1 MKNDLP
7 KVFANNINKKFNNTQ
22 ELFYGLENDR
32 INNKITIEEL
42 TKKLN
47 NIFSDP
53 NHVYKSTVIINING
67 KEEEKIIVG
76 RNSNSIFTLEGEV
89 INLSSIWD
97 IKKRS

>member
-22 ELFYGLENDR
+22 ELFYGLDNRND
-32 INNKITIEEL
+32 NKKLTNEEL
-42 TKKLN
+42 AKKMN
-47 NIFSDP
+47 EIFSAPD
-53 NHVYKSTVIINING
+53 HVYKSKVLINING

-76 RNSNSIFTLEGEV
+76 RNSSNLFTLDGES
-89 INLSSIWD
+89 ISLSNIWN